1 MKNKLAFI
9 GKIVEIYPIDGADF
23 VESAV
28 VVCGP
33 GGKWMGTVQKGKHLP
48 GTMVEVYLQDAIVP
62 DTEDFAFMKQHKFR
76 VKMRRFK
83 KVASECLI
91 MPLTVAGH
99 IGDDISHMK
108 NIMKYVKELPPGL
121 AGIAL
126 GNFPTNLMPKTDEPN
141 YQGVRWMVAALQGQK
156 YCATVKVD
164 GSSGTIYKTADHFG
178 CCSRN
183 LELKRNENT
192 AIWKI
197 AIDHRLEER
206 MPEGYAMQMEI
217 CGPGIQKNRMGYPK
231 IQPKV
236 FNVWNINERHFLD
249 FDDTMFFSDHME
261 IPTVD
266 WVIHDEIFNIDN
278 DDVLRKMAE
287 GKYESNRQR
296 EGIVIRPMKEQKV
309 RGERLSFKVINLL
322 YKD

>member
-1 MKNKLAFI
+1 MKNKLAYI

-28 VVCGP
+28 VVCGT
-33 GGKWMGTVQKGKHLP
+33 GGKWMGTVQKGKHMP
-48 GTMVEVYLQDAIVP
+48 DDNVEVYLQDAIVP
-62 DTEDFAFMKQHKFR
+62 DTEEFAFMKQHNFR
-76 VKMRRFK
+76 IKMRRFK

-91 MPLTVAGH
+91 MPVTIPGFV
-99 IGDDISHMK
+99 GDDISHAK
-108 NIMKYVKELPPGL
+108 DIKKYVKELPAGL
-121 AGIAL
+121 SGIAL
-126 GNFPTNLMPKTDEPN
+126 GNFPTNLIPKTDEPN
-141 YQGVRWMVAALQGQK
+141 YQGVRYMVEALQGQK
-156 YCATVKVD
+156 YSATVKVD
-164 GSSGTIYKTADHFG
+164 GSSATIYKTVDHFG

-183 LELKRNENT
+183 LELVRNEKT

-197 AIDHRLEER
+197 AINYQLEER

-231 IQPKV
+231 IEPRV
-236 FNVWNINERHFLD
+236 FNVWNIEKRCFLD
-249 FDDTMFFSDHME
+249 FDETMYFADHME
-261 IPTVD
+261 IPFVD
-266 WVIHDEIFNIDN
+266 MIVHDEIFNLRN
-278 DDVLRKMAE
+278 DDDLREMAE

-296 EGIVIRPMKEQKV
+296 EGIVIRPIIEQKV